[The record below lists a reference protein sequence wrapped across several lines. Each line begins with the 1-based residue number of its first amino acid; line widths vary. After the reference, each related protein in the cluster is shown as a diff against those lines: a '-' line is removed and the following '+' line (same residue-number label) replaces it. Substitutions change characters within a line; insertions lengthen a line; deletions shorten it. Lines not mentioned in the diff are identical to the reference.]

1 MPASQESHDDF
12 RTKLLQNIRLQLPQ
26 LEDLLRQAD
35 GYSIVDQG
43 AVGHPWQAMILRIC
57 TALQN
62 LLPDRPMN
70 EAFCKMV
77 VDGAGQEITAAD
89 NQNRVN
95 QRNAIDAFV
104 RAQFFLK
111 IVCKKGREWRTMPD
125 LVDRDWGALL
135 KLFDL
140 Q

>member
-1 MPASQESHDDF
+1 MMIFIA
-12 RTKLLQNIRLQLPQ
+12 
-26 LEDLLRQAD
+26 
-35 GYSIVDQG
+35 DQG
-43 AVGHPWQAMILRIC
+43 AVGRPWQAMILRIC

-77 VDGAGQEITAAD
+77 VEGAGQEITAAD

-104 RAQFFLK
+104 RAQFFLE
-111 IVCKKGREWRTMPD
+111 IVCKKGREWRTIPD
-125 LVDRDWGALL
+125 PADRDWAALL

-140 Q
+140 E